1 MAATISTA
9 DKILKYI
16 YTSRAL
22 QNAVYEDNPL
32 LALMPKQGGF
42 NGRSIIH
49 AVTYGNSNARNATF
63 ATAQSLAAINGAT
76 SNGVSSSTAATD
88 SGYNRDVN
96 FTVTRQKNYAMYT
109 IEQEL
114 LLAASGDRAS
124 FIRGLTQLVDG
135 TLQTLNNDFGR
146 DVYGDA
152 TGALGQ
158 VTNVASLVFTVGE
171 AVTQFEVGMAL
182 VCSNG
187 STKTAA
193 IRGTTSAV
201 PMIVTAVNRS
211 AGTIT
216 VDANTDSC
224 AANDWLYIAGDR
236 STSAITTLASRSKIA
251 GLDAWNPVT
260 APSASENFF
269 GVDRS
274 VDVTRL
280 SGQRLDISSLQPE
293 EGYITALAALA
304 REGGK
309 PSHVFT
315 SFTDEKNLK
324 LALGSRV
331 DAEYTQVGDIGF
343 ESIRLRGPN
352 GVVKVFADRNAPVGY
367 ARLLTL
373 DTWELKHLGD
383 FVNRGDAGNDGG
395 LAREYRADR
404 FEGRMAFYGNML
416 CYAPWKNMVAT
427 LPT

>member
-9 DKILKYI
+9 DKILKFV

-22 QNAVYEDNPL
+22 QNAVYKDNPL
-32 LALMPKQGGF
+32 LAMIPKAGGF
-42 NGRSIIH
+42 DGRSLIH
-49 AVTYGNSNARNATF
+49 AITYGNSNARNVLF
-63 ATAQSLAAINGAT
+63 AVAQSLAGVNGAVG
-76 SNGVSSSTAATD
+76 NGVSTSTAATD

-96 FTVTRQKNYAMYT
+96 FTITRQKNYAMWS
-109 IEQEL
+109 IENEL
-114 LLAASGDRAS
+114 VLAASGKNPGAFVS
-124 FIRGLTQLVDG
+124 SITQLIDG
-135 TLQTLNNDFGR
+135 TLQTLNNNFGL

-158 VTNVASLVFTVGE
+158 VTAVNSLVFTVGE

-236 STSAITTLASRSKIA
+236 ITSSIATFSTRQKIA
-251 GLDAWNPVT
+251 GLDAWNPIT

-280 SGQRLDISSLQPE
+280 SGLRLDISSLQPE
-293 EGYITALAALA
+293 EGYITALAAQA
-304 REGGK
+304 REGGR
-309 PSHVFT
+309 PDHIFT
-315 SFTDEKNLK
+315 SFSDEKNLK

-343 ESIRLRGPN
+343 ESIRLRGPK
-352 GVVKVFADRNAPVGY
+352 GTVKVYADRNAPVGY
-367 ARLLTL
+367 ARLLQL

-383 FVNRGDAGNDGG
+383 FVNKETG
-395 LAREYRADR
+395 AREYRADR
-404 FEGRMAFYGNML
+404 TEGRMAFYGNML
-416 CYAPWKNMVAT
+416 CYKPSANMVAT

>member
-9 DKILKYI
+9 DKILKYV
-16 YTSRAL
+16 YTSKAL
-22 QNAVYEDNPL
+22 QNAVYDDNPL
-32 LALMPKQGGF
+32 LAMIPKAGGF
-42 NGRSIIH
+42 DGRSIVH
-49 AVTYGNSNARNATF
+49 ALTYGNSNARNAGF
-63 ATAQSLAAINGAT
+63 AVAQSLAGVNGAVG
-76 SNGVSSSTAATD
+76 NGVSAATAATD

-96 FTVTRQKNYAMYT
+96 FTVTRVKNYASYSL
-109 IEQEL
+109 EQEL
-114 LLAASGDRAS
+114 LLAADGKNAGA
-124 FIRGLTQLVDG
+124 FISSITQLLDG
-135 TLQTLNNDFGR
+135 TLQTLNNNMGL

-182 VCSNG
+182 VCAS
-187 STKTAA
+187 SRTAA

-201 PMIVTAVNRS
+201 PMLVTAVDRS

-224 AANDWLYIAGDR
+224 ANNDYLWIAGDR
-236 STSAITTLASRSKIA
+236 PTSAITTLASRLKIA
-251 GLDAWNPVT
+251 GLDAWNPIT
-260 APSASENFF
+260 APTGGDSFF

-280 SGQRLDISSLQPE
+280 AGQRLNIAAFQPE

-309 PSHVFT
+309 PGHIFT
-315 SFTDEKNLK
+315 SFTDEKNIK

-331 DAEYTQVGDIGF
+331 DSQYTTVGDIGF
-343 ESIRLRGPN
+343 ESIRIRGPK
-352 GVVKVFADRNAPVGY
+352 GSVSIYADRNAPVGY
-367 ARLLTL
+367 ARLLQL

-383 FVNRGDAGNDGG
+383 LVNKGRAGSDAGM
-395 LAREYRADR
+395 AREYRADR
-404 FEGRMAFYGNML
+404 FEGRMAFYGNMI
-416 CYAPWKNMVAT
+416 CYKPSANMVCT